1 MKLTREEALE
11 LHRQMWS
18 DMQNSLGDSPS
29 LAERIN
35 FKKWWCNKHFPSE
48 RIVSFCFLCEYTKQY
63 GKYCCDHCPIKWD
76 DDYDDDNCGGIGVNY
91 ECSPISTILALPV
104 REDV

>member
-1 MKLTREEALE
+1 MKLTKEQALE
-11 LHRQMWS
+11 LHWQMWG

-76 DDYDDDNCGGIGVNY
+76 DDYGDDNCGDGVG
-91 ECSPISTILALPV
+91 SG
-104 REDV
+104 